1 MKTAYIFLFAFLAFF
16 PTGNAAR
23 KKKDATQ
30 VLELPKDPPAA
41 IIVETRNLVFHVSPL
56 TSKGLL
62 SQQAKD
68 SVKALLK
75 MNSGATIVKIRA
87 FVAGTG
93 DMRRVP
99 AIISEALTEKKLPLP
114 VVSVVQS
121 GGLPLEG
128 AQVVLES
135 ISVAKHEVNP
145 NGIVFI
151 SGQSAVSANPL
162 DPTLPLAEKSLSA
175 LDKALSGVASDV
187 LSLTCFT
194 SSREEESSLQ
204 GMIAK
209 RYRLASFNVVQMQR
223 ATPRSLVE
231 CEAVARLAQPHTAPF
246 ELLNGGQAAAV
257 SAPKLVFTGG
267 QMAFGF
273 DDKDARLAF
282 QRLQKALQ
290 SLGSS
295 TKDIAMA
302 NFYPLSN
309 SIADQVRRV
318 RLEFFDPRRAPA
330 TTILPF
336 EGLPAME
343 ASFAVDVAAVINQ

>member
-1 MKTAYIFLFAFLAFF
+1 MKILVIFLLAVVVS
-16 PTGNAAR
+16 GSANA

-30 VLELPKDPPAA
+30 VLELPKDPPLV
-41 IIVETRNLVFHVSPL
+41 IVAETRNLVFHVSPL
-56 TSKGLL
+56 SGKGLL
-62 SQQAKD
+62 TQQAKD
-68 SVKALLK
+68 AVKALLK
-75 MNSGATIVKIRA
+75 QNNGATIVKVRA

-99 AIISEALTEKKLPLP
+99 AIISEALSEKKLPLP
-114 VVSVVQS
+114 VISVVQI

-135 ISVAKHEVNP
+135 LSVAKHEVNP

-151 SGQSAVSANPL
+151 GGQSAASDNPL
-162 DPTLPLAEKSLSA
+162 DPMLPLAEKSLA
-175 LDKALSGVASDV
+175 AVDKALSGVAGQV
-187 LSLTCFT
+187 LSVTCFT
-194 SSREEESSLQ
+194 SSREEQPVLHA
-204 GMIAK
+204 MAAK
-209 RYRLASFNVVQMQR
+209 RYPAASLNIIQMR
-223 ATPRSLVE
+223 RGTPKSIVE
-231 CEAVARLAQPHTAPF
+231 CEAVAQLAHPQSLPF
-246 ELLNGGQAAAV
+246 EMLNSGQAAAI
-257 SAPKLVFTGG
+257 SAPKLALTGT

-309 SIADQVRRV
+309 SIAEQVKRV
-318 RLEFFDPRRAPA
+318 RLEFFDAHRPPA

-343 ASFAVDVAAVINQ
+343 ASFSVDVAAVINQ